1 MRRSMMVL
9 AACSLSTMLQG
20 CLGTLSSET
29 AVRRSGWPRPSVA
42 NPLGVDQYSPQAG
55 GFGMGR
61 PAADVPYNLPIS
73 SSVKI
78 GVGNR
83 PMFSPV
89 SASAMHFAIDGA
101 TEFLCA
107 FSLSSSPSPSP
118 ECHKEKR
125 FDGVIV
131 ARLKKPVVS
140 AASSRE

>member
-1 MRRSMMVL
+1 MRRYIMAFAV
-9 AACSLSTMLQG
+9 CSLSTMLQG
-20 CLGTLSSET
+20 CLGTLASES

-61 PAADVPYNLPIS
+61 PAADVPYNLPFS
-73 SSVKI
+73 SNVKL

-89 SASAMHFAIDGA
+89 SASTMRSAIDGA
-101 TEFLCA
+101 TEFLCS
-107 FSLSSSPSPSP
+107 FTLGTSPNPSP

-131 ARLKKPVVS
+131 ARLKKPVIS